1 MAKREDLWLRL
12 VIHQSQHCH
21 AKRRLHLCLGKQAIQ
36 DHLRVR
42 VLFELDDDA
51 HTVAVGFIADIGNT
65 LEALVAHLVGHGG
78 NELAFVD
85 LIGKLGDDDALA
97 VLAELLELGSGTDG
111 DFTAAG
117 RVGGAD
123 AASAHDDTARRE
135 IGALNV
141 LHEVEQI
148 CLRIFQNA
156 DACVD
161 DLAEVVRRNIR
172 RHADGNTGRT
182 VDKKVREPG
191 REHTRLFSRLV
202 EVRVPIDGVF
212 IDVAQHL
219 VAELRHAR
227 LGVTVGRGGIAI
239 DRAEVAVAV
248 DQHVT
253 HGKVLRKADHCVVD
267 GSVAV
272 RMVPAKDVA
281 DAGRRFF
288 EGLVRSQAI
297 FVHGVQ
303 NTPVNRLEAIAHVG
317 KRSSDDDRHCV
328 VNVRR
333 LHLLHELGLYNRLFG
348 EHDVLGLVIFLMCH
362 RLVSLCWRTKFDQ

>member
-1 MAKREDLWLRL
+1 M
-12 VIHQSQHCH
+12 
-21 AKRRLHLCLGKQAIQ
+21 
-36 DHLRVR
+36 
-42 VLFELDDDA
+42 
-51 HTVAVGFIADIGNT
+51 
-65 LEALVAHLVGHGG
+65 
-78 NELAFVD
+78 
-85 LIGKLGDDDALA
+85 
-97 VLAELLELGSGTDG
+97 
-111 DFTAAG
+111 G
-117 RVGGAD
+117 R
-123 AASAHDDTARRE
+123 
-135 IGALNV
+135 NV
-141 LHEVEQI
+141 
-148 CLRIFQNA
+148 C
-156 DACVD
+156 
-161 DLAEVVRRNIR
+161 
-172 RHADGNTGRT
+172 RHADGDSGRT

-191 REHTRLFSRLV
+191 REHARLFSRLV

-219 VAELRHAR
+219 VAELRHTR
-227 LGVTVGRGGIAI
+227 LGVTVGRGGVAI

-248 DQHVT
+248 DEHVA
-253 HGKVLRKADHCVVD
+253 HGKILREADHRVVD

-288 EGLVRSQAI
+288 EGLVRGQAV

-333 LHLLHELGLYNRLFG
+333 LHLLHELGLYNRLLG

-362 RLVSLCWRTKFDQ
+362 RLFSLCWRTKFD